1 MADMTSGNK
10 PTSVGMSESLPAAT
24 KPAPRETK
32 DARNA
37 TKKLYVVIEAATL
50 ELGLGLSD
58 EVSRA
63 ARTVECRIRDLI
75 DTWSEA

>member
-1 MADMTSGNK
+1 MNSASFHIADW
-10 PTSVGMSESLPAAT
+10 
-24 KPAPRETK
+24 
-32 DARNA
+32 
-37 TKKLYVVIEAATL
+37 
-50 ELGLGLSD
+50 LGLSD